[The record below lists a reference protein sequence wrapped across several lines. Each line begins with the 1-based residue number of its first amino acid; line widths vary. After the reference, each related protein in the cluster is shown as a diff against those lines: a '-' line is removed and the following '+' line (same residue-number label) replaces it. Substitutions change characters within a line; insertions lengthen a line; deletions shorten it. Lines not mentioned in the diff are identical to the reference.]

1 MSGPV
6 PDPRVEAAAR
16 AMSDY
21 QYVRDGYAPQS
32 DEQWRT
38 YWADPRMSRDI
49 RAEIEAG
56 LAAADAVDP
65 CRERAVSTVEELDA
79 LPHLTVLRDAE
90 SWLWSNWHGEW
101 QCGGSYGRP
110 FPASKLV
117 AELGWGPFAVLW
129 TPAPGGA

>member
-1 MSGPV
+1 MS
-6 PDPRVEAAAR
+6 AAALAIYR
-16 AMSDY
+16 AD
-21 QYVRDGYAPQS
+21 
-32 DEQWRT
+32 DEWQHSIATSEAWERKL
-38 YWADPRMSRDI
+38 A
-49 RAEIEAG
+49 RAA

-65 CRERAVSTVEELDA
+65 CRERVVSTVEELDA